1 MSVILTIALLLQPLP
16 EPRNVQWE
24 ALSDGEAT
32 YDFIDPG
39 TIVREG
45 DIVSYTS
52 RLTDPVG
59 GQDGPT
65 IMVIRHAR
73 NCRTGQEGFLG
84 IDAYDANG
92 HRFASRRTQM
102 RDVEYR
108 AETPGTRALMVQQR
122 VCGALAD

>member
-1 MSVILTIALLLQPLP
+1 MSVILTAALLLQPFP
-16 EPRNVQWE
+16 EPRSVQWE
-24 ALSDGEAT
+24 ALSEGDST

-45 DIVSYTS
+45 DIASYTS
-52 RLTDPVG
+52 RLTDPAG
-59 GQDGPT
+59 GQGGPT

-84 IDAYDANG
+84 IDAYNSNWN
-92 HRFASRRTQM
+92 RFASRRTQL

-108 AETPGTRALMVQQR
+108 AGTS
-122 VCGALAD
+122 G